1 MYSVETTGE
10 ESGYGAAVIHIQS
23 SMDDGMAS
31 VPDILAAMI
40 SCISNQ
46 RVKKFNL
53 KHKLAETGGS
63 DAHFLAAVYCG
74 LTLFPGRSSKELK
87 RSIRERTTRARN
99 GARVRLK
106 DIGLIQIIRQ
116 QRRSRGYF
124 LRGVLKNSV
133 RRFS

>member
-10 ESGYGAAVIHIQS
+10 ESGYGAAVIHIQG
-23 SMDDGMAS
+23 SMDDGTAS
-31 VPDILAAMI
+31 VPDILAAVV
-40 SCISNQ
+40 SCISNR
-46 RVKKFNL
+46 RVRKFNL
-53 KHKLAETGGS
+53 KHKLAETGSS
-63 DAHFLAAVYCG
+63 DAHFLAAVGSG
-74 LTLFPGRSSKELK
+74 LTLFPVQSSKELK
-87 RSIRERTTRARN
+87 RSIRERTARAEN
-99 GARVRLK
+99 GTRVRLR